1 MPKLSCCEA
10 NFTNDS
16 KASVSRREAPPR
28 GNYRPKFGKT
38 VYFLAFA
45 AFLQQCGL
53 FCSGFSLTY
62 LGPSRK
68 LAPMLRQYLLQEFE
82 RRSDANP
89 QYSLRAFA
97 RDLEIH
103 SGTLSGILNQR
114 RTVGAKLLAQ
124 LITKLPLSRAE
135 KKKILS
141 EMITPTSLRTD
152 KPQLID
158 EDILKVIKDWEHYA
172 ILAYVQLRKAKH
184 SPGDIAKALGLT
196 HSKVLKA
203 LNNLENVGLIKRE
216 AGKIQVTF
224 KALMTSRGIPSA
236 ALREAHEQYIEKAK
250 NALHEVEPIERD
262 ITGTTM
268 AISHKN
274 LPKAKE
280 LIQQFRLDLCDLL
293 EQGEI
298 DDVYRLN
305 IQLFPLTRKT
315 TETTT

>member
-1 MPKLSCCEA
+1 
-10 NFTNDS
+10 
-16 KASVSRREAPPR
+16 
-28 GNYRPKFGKT
+28 
-38 VYFLAFA
+38 
-45 AFLQQCGL
+45 
-53 FCSGFSLTY
+53 
-62 LGPSRK
+62 
-68 LAPMLRQYLLQEFE
+68 MLRQYLLQEFE
-82 RRSDANP
+82 RRTIANP

-124 LITKLPLSRAE
+124 IITKLPLSQAE

-141 EMITPTSLRTD
+141 EMINPTASRSD
-152 KPQLID
+152 RPQLLD
-158 EDILKVIKDWEHYA
+158 EDILSVIKDWEHYA
-172 ILAYVQLRKAKH
+172 IMAYVQLRKAKH
-184 SPGDIAKALGLT
+184 APGEIAKALGIP

-203 LNNLENVGLIKRE
+203 LTNLENVGLIKRDN
-216 AGKIQVTF
+216 GKIQVTF

-236 ALREAHEQYIEKAK
+236 TLREAHAQYIDKAK
-250 NALHEVEPIERD
+250 SALNEYSPAERD

-305 IQLFPLTRKT
+305 IQLFPLTRQA